1 MRKVADLEAAAAA
14 ERKPTASRKW
24 LLKDLTEE
32 KVEKYKRQ
40 NPGMKLT
47 KPRESGSSKGVE
59 EAEGLLLLLRNG

>member
-1 MRKVADLEAAAAA
+1 VRKVADLEAAAAA
-14 ERKPTASRKW
+14 EGKPTASRKW

-47 KPRESGSSKGVE
+47 KPRESGSSKRRRRRRGSCCC
-59 EAEGLLLLLRNG
+59 